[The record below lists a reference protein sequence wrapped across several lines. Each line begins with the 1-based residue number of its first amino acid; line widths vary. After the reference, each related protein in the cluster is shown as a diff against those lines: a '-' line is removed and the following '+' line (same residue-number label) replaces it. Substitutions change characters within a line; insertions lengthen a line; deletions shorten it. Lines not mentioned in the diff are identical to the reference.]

1 MSRLKRGAAG
11 TLSGV
16 VTALAAIAGPAHAAV
31 PITVTPGQTLS
42 GIAATDGLP
51 LDALAAYNGISPDSY
66 LYVGQTIQ
74 IPSAAE
80 LGISTTAT
88 STASTT
94 SAATSTTTAA
104 PAPGLAPIY
113 CPCGTVYLA
122 APAAVAWDAMRQASL
137 RDYGVDL
144 YPAGPLSAYRTYAQ
158 QASLYNLFLSGQGAP
173 ADPPGTS
180 SHEFGTAVDLAT
192 PEMRSIV
199 DAIGANYGW
208 GKIHGPGEWWHVDY
222 LG

>member
-1 MSRLKRGAAG
+1 MRKLKRGAAG
-11 TLSGV
+11 MLSGAMV
-16 VTALAAIAGPAHAAV
+16 ALAALAGPARAAF
-31 PITVTPGQTLS
+31 PHTVTPGETLS

-66 LYVGQTIQ
+66 IYVGQTIE
-74 IPSAAE
+74 IPDAAE
-80 LGISTTAT
+80 LAASTTT
-88 STASTT
+88 STASVSASST
-94 SAATSTTTAA
+94 SSVP

-122 APAAVAWDAMRQASL
+122 APAAAAWDAMREASL
-137 RDYGVDL
+137 RDFGVDL
-144 YPAGPLSAYRTYAQ
+144 YPAGPLSAYRTYDQ
-158 QASLYNLFLSGQGAP
+158 QVSLYDLYLSGRGAP

-180 SHEFGTAVDLAT
+180 SHELGTAVDLAT

-199 DAIGANYGW
+199 DAIGAQFGW

>member
-1 MSRLKRGAAG
+1 VRKLKRGAAG
-11 TLSGV
+11 TLAGAA
-16 VTALAAIAGPAHAAV
+16 TALAALAGPAHAAV
-31 PITVTPGQTLS
+31 PITVTPGETLS

-80 LGISTTAT
+80 LGISTATSTTST
-88 STASTT
+88 STAST
-94 SAATSTTTAA
+94 ATAA
-104 PAPGLAPIY
+104 PVPGLAPIY

-122 APAAVAWDAMRQASL
+122 APAAAAWSAMREASL

-158 QASLYNLFLSGQGAP
+158 QASLYDLFLSGQGAP

-180 SHEFGTAVDLAT
+180 SHELGTAVDLAT

>member
-1 MSRLKRGAAG
+1 VRKLKRGAAG
-11 TLSGV
+11 MLPGV
-16 VTALAAIAGPAHAAV
+16 ATALAALAGPAHAAV
-31 PITVTPGQTLS
+31 PITVTPGMTLS

-51 LDALAAYNGISPDSY
+51 LDALAAYNGISPESY
-66 LYVGQTIQ
+66 LTVGQTIQ

-80 LGISTTAT
+80 LGISTTT
-88 STASTT
+88 STT
-94 SAATSTTTAA
+94 STSTTTTA
-104 PAPGLAPIY
+104 PVPGLAPIY

-122 APAAVAWDAMRQASL
+122 APAAAAWNAMREASL

-158 QASLYNLFLSGQGAP
+158 QASLYDLFLSGQGAP

-180 SHEFGTAVDLAT
+180 SHELGTAVDLAT